1 MAWFRGPTLLEDNG
15 ENVEIWRQKDKHF
28 LRLYDVEKPG
38 FYSCTALN
46 THGEISH
53 NFKLALK
60 KRKNWCCMYMWFE
73 LRFPFFP
80 SLVLLEKFVP
90 NESYAVMKKIINEIR
105 PSNFPHR
112 THDISWQ
119 NRNYLISE
127 CNIFARCRH
136 TNMYKKC
143 IISSLTN
150 EKNYFYA
157 TYLTYLSFSSMLNK
171 APNVNIHL
179 ENCAII
185 YHI

>member
-1 MAWFRGPTLLEDNG
+1 MYFVADVAWFRGPTLLEDNG

-46 THGEISH
+46 TYGEISH

-80 SLVLLEKFVP
+80 LPSIIRKVCSKRKLCCYE
-90 NESYAVMKKIINEIR
+90 KIINEIR

-136 TNMYKKC
+136 TNMYKKSK
-143 IISSLTN
+143 ISCLMN
-150 EKNYFYA
+150 EK
-157 TYLTYLSFSSMLNK
+157 
-171 APNVNIHL
+171 
-179 ENCAII
+179 II
-185 YHI
+185 